1 MRLASLVIVAGAAVS
16 ACSGDGAGPGPS
28 GPHLAFTVQPST
40 TTAGQVIAP
49 GVQVSVQD
57 ASGNLVASATPAIT
71 LALQLSSPGAVI
83 LSGQTTVTA
92 AGGVAVFA
100 DLSITKSNTSFTL
113 TAAASGVPKAT
124 SAAFA
129 VLPAAATAIAPAGGD
144 GQMAGVGSSVPQ
156 PPSVLATDVF
166 GNPVPGVGVTFAIAS
181 GGGTVDG
188 AAQTTG
194 SDGIAA
200 VASWTM
206 GNAPGPNTLSATSAS
221 LAGSTVTFNATATP
235 IATAVTVEVRN
246 DFFRSLRNGSGGSST
261 FLASYARDTIAVGG
275 TVTWVWVGQNH
286 NVTPAFSGSSLSGTQ
301 NAPFTLGPITFTSPG
316 TYTYRCTNHSQL
328 LGDLIVG
335 MAGVI
340 IIR

>member
-1 MRLASLVIVAGAAVS
+1 MRLAGLVIVAGGAVS

-40 TTAGQVIAP
+40 ITAGQVIAP

-71 LALQLSSPGAVI
+71 LALQPSSSGAI
-83 LSGQTTVTA
+83 LSGQSTVTA

-100 DLSITKSNTSFTL
+100 DLSITKSAPSYTL

-124 SAAFA
+124 STAFG
-129 VLPAAATAIAPAGGD
+129 VLPGAATAIAPAGGE

-166 GNPVPGVGVTFAIAS
+166 GNPVSGVAVTFAVAS
-181 GGGTVDG
+181 GGGTVAG
-188 AAQTTG
+188 AGQTTG

-200 VASWTM
+200 VESWTV
-206 GNAPGPNTLSATSAS
+206 GNAPGPNTLSATSAG
-221 LAGSTVTFNATATP
+221 LAGSPVTFNATATT

-246 DFFRSLRNGSGGSST
+246 DFFRSLRNGSGGGSG
-261 FLASYARDTIAVGG
+261 FLGNLARDTIAAGG

-316 TYTYRCTNHSQL
+316 VYTYRCTNHSHL
-328 LGDLIVG
+328 VSDLIVG
-335 MAGVI
+335 MAGIIVI
-340 IIR
+340 R